1 MDIESHKVLLNMED
15 RLKAN
20 LQSIIEKSFDL
31 KVEKAKVE
39 RQLEKVRIELGQ
51 IQVTDKDVTG
61 HE

>member
-51 IQVTDKDVTG
+51 IQVTEKDVTG
-61 HE
+61 H